1 MRQKDSGI
9 VRSRQ
14 GKSVFEGTV
23 RGFRKVGSD
32 ENPGERGAQVRG
44 RPRLDLLVDLMF
56 LNHCCPLVADARARP
71 GETMCL
77 RTQIPVMPSTR
88 QRAQTGPVQIGE
100 RFRGGVQAACIR
112 LRSSYFGRVKGR
124 RISTTLRLMLAMA
137 RPGSISTGSAIVRKR
152 TFQWLRLFL
161 RMNAPLLG
169 LFFVTDRFS
178 PNGHLLR
185 RDPDFD
191 TALLEASNIKA
202 DQERIIGTAQ
212 TEAQFASYFRL
223 RLSPTFEF
231 MPAHSAAPFKD
242 LVGATADG
250 LLDSAGLL
258 HPTEKILTVLVAG
271 PC

>member
-1 MRQKDSGI
+1 
-9 VRSRQ
+9 
-14 GKSVFEGTV
+14 
-23 RGFRKVGSD
+23 
-32 ENPGERGAQVRG
+32 
-44 RPRLDLLVDLMF
+44 
-56 LNHCCPLVADARARP
+56 
-71 GETMCL
+71 
-77 RTQIPVMPSTR
+77 
-88 QRAQTGPVQIGE
+88 
-100 RFRGGVQAACIR
+100 
-112 LRSSYFGRVKGR
+112 
-124 RISTTLRLMLAMA
+124 
-137 RPGSISTGSAIVRKR
+137 
-152 TFQWLRLFL
+152 
-161 RMNAPLLG
+161 MNAPLLG

-231 MPAHSAAPFKD
+231 MPAHAAAPFKD

-258 HPTEKILTVLVAG
+258 HPTDRKDSDSSGRWSLLNYIHRKLLESHLTGPELLLPAALRAPNARDKSGIARSNILRTLL
-271 PC
+271 

>member
-32 ENPGERGAQVRG
+32 ENPGERDARVRG

-137 RPGSISTGSAIVRKR
+137 RPGSISTGSAIVRKTIPSYER
-152 TFQWLRLFL
+152 TAPGLVLCDGSVFPQWSF
-161 RMNAPLLG
+161 A
-169 LFFVTDRFS
+169 
-178 PNGHLLR
+178 
-185 RDPDFD
+185 
-191 TALLEASNIKA
+191 EARS
-202 DQERIIGTAQ
+202 
-212 TEAQFASYFRL
+212 RL
-223 RLSPTFEF
+223 RHC
-231 MPAHSAAPFKD
+231 PARSEQHQSRPRANHRNCSD
-242 LVGATADG
+242 
-250 LLDSAGLL
+250 
-258 HPTEKILTVLVAG
+258 
-271 PC
+271 

>member
-32 ENPGERGAQVRG
+32 ENPGERDAQVRG

-178 PNGHLLR
+178 LMVKKVARRAEVKGHRHRFGVSGVLLIEAADNPR
-185 RDPDFD
+185 PVHKLCQQTQDPKQDHHLASPRARPESLP
-191 TALLEASNIKA
+191 ALSFGASQQVVQK
-202 DQERIIGTAQ
+202 QE
-212 TEAQFASYFRL
+212 
-223 RLSPTFEF
+223 
-231 MPAHSAAPFKD
+231 
-242 LVGATADG
+242 
-250 LLDSAGLL
+250 
-258 HPTEKILTVLVAG
+258 EK
-271 PC
+271 